1 MSKNIII
8 TTRGLSKKFGHVKAV
23 EDVNLSIPAGSIY
36 GLLGPNGAGKST
48 TIRMLCGVITPSG
61 GEAEVDGLNI
71 YGNSELIKQKIGYMS
86 QKFGLYEDLTVYEN
100 MTFFASIYGIDK
112 ATRKTR
118 IQELTEM
125 AGLEEKLNV
134 LAKHLSG
141 GWKQRLALIC
151 ALIHFPQILVL
162 DEPTAGVDPVSRR
175 IFWQLIFQLA
185 KRGITVLVTTHYM
198 DEAESCDLVS
208 FIFNGKTI
216 ATGKPKEMIKA
227 SGLDTLEDLFIDYV
241 KNEMGI
247 TVESSFHKLKFIKR
261 GEEA

>member
-1 MSKNIII
+1 MNEPMII
-8 TTRGLSKKFGHVKAV
+8 TEGLYKHFGHVKAV
-23 EDVNLSIPAGSIY
+23 EDVNLAIPKGSIY

-61 GEAEVDGLNI
+61 GNAIVDGVSL

-86 QKFGLYEDLTVYEN
+86 QKFGLYEDLTVFEN

-112 ATRKTR
+112 FTRKTR
-118 IQELTEM
+118 IQELIEM
-125 AGLEEKLNV
+125 AGLESKVSV

-151 ALIHFPQILVL
+151 ALIHYPQILVL

-175 IFWQLIFQLA
+175 IFWELIFQLA
-185 KRGITVLVTTHYM
+185 KSGITVLVTTHYM
-198 DEAESCDLVS
+198 DEAESCDLIS
-208 FIFNGKTI
+208 FIFKGKTI
-216 ATGKPKEMIKA
+216 ATGQPNAMIAA
-227 SGLDTLEDLFIDYV
+227 SGFDTLEDLFIDFV
-241 KNEMGI
+241 KNEMGV

-261 GEEA
+261 GEGI